1 MINKSILLN
10 FLEEEV
16 TPLIEKEVKYII
28 KEGKLILYPGII
40 EIALKE
46 LNKLGLVDNNTL
58 SPDIKEILNPK
69 NVRENLRG

>member
-28 KEGKLILYPGII
+28 ITKRIQ
-40 EIALKE
+40 
-46 LNKLGLVDNNTL
+46 
-58 SPDIKEILNPK
+58 
-69 NVRENLRG
+69 